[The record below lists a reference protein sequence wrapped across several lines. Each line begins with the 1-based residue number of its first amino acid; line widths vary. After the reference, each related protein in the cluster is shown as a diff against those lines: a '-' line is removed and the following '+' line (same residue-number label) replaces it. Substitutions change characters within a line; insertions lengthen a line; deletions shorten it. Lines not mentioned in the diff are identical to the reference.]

1 MEETR
6 RFELVRAQ
14 DCDAD
19 TCMAVLSEGRAFQQ
33 EQGFVQW
40 SDRYPAL
47 QDVVSDISLGTGF
60 KLIDGGR
67 IAAYV
72 CLDPFG
78 EEAYKHIKG
87 AWHTSDPYIVIRRIS
102 FARDYAGRGLSGM
115 LLLLHVLRKN
125 GASEERL
132 KDLYGRNIARIF
144 SLSECDIHLPDEDEV
159 KRVFESLKGEYPFE
173 SFVWRA

>member
-115 LLLLHVLRKN
+115 LFALIDDVCRSRGLCNIRVDTAKEN
-125 GASEERL
+125 GRMQKALSRSGYSYCGTFVMMGIERL
-132 KDLYGRNIARIF
+132 AYDRI
-144 SLSECDIHLPDEDEV
+144 L
-159 KRVFESLKGEYPFE
+159 
-173 SFVWRA
+173 A